1 MTRRSRSLQVLA
13 VAAGL
18 LLALASPASGQP
30 RVIENVIPF
39 PVPYFAGAAG
49 TVIFGDQVIDV
60 ANLLPQYVQRPLDD
74 LSTRP
79 GAEAMGM
86 GGAHL
91 ALAEGPMA
99 MGWNPAGL
107 GLMTESAIAVD
118 GFLKSSSN
126 TASGY
131 PDTVE
136 VEGQP
141 VFMVNEYE
149 DRLGS
154 TQNFGFLGGA
164 FPILQIGRNPLVA
177 GIAHRRHTEVSYGEE
192 IVMELG
198 ILETTSFPFVYGSD
212 NRERGSIE
220 STTLSLAYKA
230 LDIPNLWVSIGGNA
244 NFLRGRLRSEVEIR
258 VNVRGFDPGYLSYK
272 RDYKGFSGELGLQ
285 AGIAEKVRVGGWI
298 SLPYDLEV
306 YNSDFV
312 SQSIADPNSGFVV
325 RTRGDIASFDMQIPL
340 FASAGIAVGPYYGI
354 ELAGDINYRPWSKTH
369 IRHTDDAYGIFD
381 GAYPAADI
389 TAYSLGARFEFPVL
403 RSTLNNAGMI
413 LNMMLGYSY
422 LPLSMYSLDLVGGAD
437 PYYYGDQVESEAY
450 SLGFSLRTSAKIS
463 FEAGLEFQ
471 TYDYRNWFL
480 NSPNAENTGFN
491 FDDRYEQ
498 AVLVNRNLTVLRFS
512 STFEL

>member
-13 VAAGL
+13 GAAGL
-18 LLALASPASGQP
+18 LILLASPASGQP

-39 PVPYFAGAAG
+39 PVPYFAGEAG
-49 TVIFGDQVIDV
+49 PVIFGDQVIDV

-74 LSTRP
+74 LSARP
-79 GAEAMGM
+79 GAEAMSM
-86 GGAHL
+86 GGANL
-91 ALAEGPMA
+91 ALVEGPMA

-118 GFLKSSSN
+118 GFLKSSSSA
-126 TASGY
+126 TAGY

-141 VFMVNEYE
+141 VFMVQNYD

-164 FPILQIGRNPLVA
+164 FPIVQVGRNPLVA
-177 GIAHRRHTEVSYGEE
+177 GIAHRRHTDVSYGEE
-192 IVMELG
+192 IVMELD
-198 ILETTSFPFVYGSD
+198 ILEGVGFPFAYGSD

-230 LDIPNLWVSIGGNA
+230 LDIPNLWISIGGSA
-244 NFLRGRLRSEVEIR
+244 NFLKGRLRSEVQLR
-258 VNVRGFDPGYLSYK
+258 VNVRGFDEGYLHYK

-285 AGIAEKVRVGGWI
+285 AGIADKVRLGGWI

-312 SQSIADPNSGFVV
+312 SQSIADPNSGFVL
-325 RTRGDIASFDMQIPL
+325 RTRGNIASFDMQIPL
-340 FASAGIAVGPYYGI
+340 FASAGIAVGPLYGV
-354 ELAGDINYRPWSKTH
+354 ELAGDINYRPWSETD

-381 GAYPAADI
+381 GPYPAADV
-389 TAYSLGARFEFPVL
+389 TTYNLGARFEFPVL
-403 RSTLNNAGMI
+403 RRTLNNAGMI

-422 LPLSMYSLDLVGGAD
+422 LPLSMYSIDLVNGAD
-437 PYYYGDQVESEAY
+437 PYYYGDQVESQAY
-450 SLGFSLRTSAKIS
+450 SLGFGLRTSAKIS
-463 FEAGLEFQ
+463 FEAGVRFQ
-471 TYDYRNWFL
+471 SYDYRNWFL
-480 NSPNAENTGFN
+480 NSPHEENIGFSFN
-491 FDDRYEQ
+491 DPYDR
-498 AVLVNRNLTVLRFS
+498 AVLVDRSITVLRFS